1 MPCFEF
7 IPGNPELLL
16 YTFLDFTGKLEETDK
31 TVNENACRLKIRK
44 LVNEE
49 SIRGTV
55 TRRMTNTFIG
65 MLESDVKVARENDMS
80 DNEPNKKKAYI
91 AIIYCT
97 LHPLSYRH
105 VKRKHSQLYFYT
117 KIHIEID

>member
-16 YTFLDFTGKLEETDK
+16 YIFFDFTENLEEADK
-31 TVNENACRLKIRK
+31 TVNENAYRLKIRK

-49 SIRGTV
+49 LIRRTV

-65 MLESDVKVARENDMS
+65 MLENDVKVASENDMS
-80 DNEPNKKKAYI
+80 DNKPN
-91 AIIYCT
+91 
-97 LHPLSYRH
+97 
-105 VKRKHSQLYFYT
+105 
-117 KIHIEID
+117 